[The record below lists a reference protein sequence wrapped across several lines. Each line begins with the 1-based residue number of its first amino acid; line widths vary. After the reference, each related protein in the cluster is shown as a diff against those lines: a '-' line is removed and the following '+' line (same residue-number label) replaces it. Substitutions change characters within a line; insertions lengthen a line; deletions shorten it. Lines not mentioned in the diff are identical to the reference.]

1 MIGVPHPIEDIAMPR
16 LQDKVCIVTGATSGI
31 GRRTAEV
38 FAAEGAHLVIAGRR
52 EAQGREV
59 AAAIGARCAFVRT
72 DVTDEAQMQALI
84 AFAMQRHGRIDCLF
98 NNAGGPAPV
107 GGIETIPV
115 EGFDAAIAVLLRSV
129 MLGMKHVAPIMVAQ
143 GSGSIVNNGSIAGSR
158 AGYSTSMVYSAAKA
172 AVIHLSRC
180 AAMQLGERNVRV
192 NSLSPGGIATGI
204 FGKAL
209 GLPVDRADGTAEA
222 VKVGLAKMQPIPR
235 AGLTDDIAAAAVF
248 LASDESGFVNGHDLV
263 VDGGV
268 IGGRMWTPHQESVRG
283 MRAAFGVDAT

>member
-1 MIGVPHPIEDIAMPR
+1 MPR
-16 LQDKVCIVTGATSGI
+16 LENKVCIVTGATSGI

-38 FAAEGAHLVIAGRR
+38 FAAEGAQVVIAGRR
-52 EAQGREV
+52 EAEGRAVE
-59 AAAIGARCAFVRT
+59 AAIGARCAFVRT
-72 DVTDEAQMQALI
+72 DVTQEAQIAALI
-84 AFAMQRHGRIDCLF
+84 GFTMERHGRIDVLF

-107 GGIETIPV
+107 GGIETIPA

-129 MLGMKHVAPIMVAQ
+129 LLGMKHVAPIMIAQ
-143 GSGSIVNNGSIAGSR
+143 GAGSIVNNGSIAGLR

-192 NSLSPGGIATGI
+192 NTISPGGIATGI

-209 GLPVDRADGTAEA
+209 GLPTDRAEASADA
-222 VKVGLAKMQPIPR
+222 VKAGLARMQPIPR
-235 AGLTDDIAAAAVF
+235 AGLVDDIAQAAVF

-268 IGGRMWTPHQESVRG
+268 IGGRMWTPHQDAVRG
-283 MRAAFGVDAT
+283 MRAAFGVDT

>member
-1 MIGVPHPIEDIAMPR
+1 MPR

-38 FAAEGAHLVIAGRR
+38 FAAEGAHVVIAGRR
-52 EAQGREV
+52 EAEGRAAE
-59 AAAIGARCAFVRT
+59 AAIGARCAFVRT
-72 DVTDEAQMQALI
+72 DVTEEAQVRALI
-84 AFAMQRHGRIDCLF
+84 EFTMDRHGRIDCLF

-115 EGFDAAIAVLLRSV
+115 EGFDAAMGTLLRSV
-129 MLGMKHVAPIMVAQ
+129 MLGMKHVAPIMIAQ
-143 GSGSIVNNGSIAGSR
+143 GRGSIINNGSIAGSR
-158 AGYSTSMVYSAAKA
+158 AGYSTSMIYSAAKA
-172 AVIHLSRC
+172 AVIHLTRC
-180 AAMQLGERNVRV
+180 TAMQLGERNVRV
-192 NSLSPGGIATGI
+192 NTISPGGIATGI

-209 GLPVDRADGTAEA
+209 GLSAEQAEASAEA

-235 AGLTDDIAAAAVF
+235 AGLVDDIAMAAVF

-268 IGGRMWTPHQESVRG
+268 IGGRMWSPHQEAVRG
-283 MRAAFGVDAT
+283 MRAAFGIDH

>member
-1 MIGVPHPIEDIAMPR
+1 MPR

-38 FAAEGAHLVIAGRR
+38 FAAEGAHVVIAGRR
-52 EAQGREV
+52 EAEGHAVQ
-59 AAAIGARCAFVRT
+59 ASIGARCAFLRT
-72 DVTDEAQMQALI
+72 DVTDEDQIRALVD
-84 AFAMQRHGRIDCLF
+84 FTMQRHGRIDCLF

-115 EGFDAAIAVLLRSV
+115 EGFDAAIATLLRSV
-129 MLGMKHVAPIMVAQ
+129 MLGMKHVAPVMSAQ
-143 GSGSIVNNGSIAGSR
+143 GAGSIINNGSVAGSR
-158 AGYSTSMVYSAAKA
+158 AGYSSSMIYSAAKA

-180 AAMQLGERNVRV
+180 VAMQLGERNVRV
-192 NSLSPGGIATGI
+192 NSISPGGIATGI

-209 GLPVDRADGTAEA
+209 GLPTERAEASAEA

-235 AGLTDDIAAAAVF
+235 AGLVDDIAQAAVF
-248 LASDESGFVNGHDLV
+248 LAGDESSFINGHDLV

-268 IGGRMWTPHQESVRG
+268 IGGRMWTPHQEAVRG
-283 MRAAFGVDAT
+283 MRTAFGIGQ

>member
-1 MIGVPHPIEDIAMPR
+1 MPR

-38 FAAEGAHLVIAGRR
+38 FAAEGAHVVIAGRR
-52 EAQGREV
+52 EAEGRAVET
-59 AAAIGARCAFVRT
+59 AIGARCAFVRT
-72 DVTDEAQMQALI
+72 DVTDEAQVKALI
-84 AFAMQRHGRIDCLF
+84 DFTMARHGRIDCLF

-115 EGFDAAIAVLLRSV
+115 DGFDAAMATLLRSV
-129 MLGMKHVAPIMVAQ
+129 MLGMKHVAPIMSAQ
-143 GSGSIVNNGSIAGSR
+143 GRGSIVNNGSIAGSR
-158 AGYSTSMVYSAAKA
+158 AGYSTSMIYSAAKA
-172 AVIHLSRC
+172 AVIHLTRC

-192 NSLSPGGIATGI
+192 NTISPGGIATGI

-209 GLPVDRADGTAEA
+209 GLSAEQAEASAEA

-235 AGLTDDIAAAAVF
+235 AGLVDDIAMAAVF

-268 IGGRMWTPHQESVRG
+268 IGGRMWSPHQEAVRG
-283 MRAAFGVDAT
+283 MRAAFGIDH

>member
-1 MIGVPHPIEDIAMPR
+1 MPR

-38 FAAEGAHLVIAGRR
+38 FASEGAHVVIAGRR
-52 EAQGREV
+52 EAEGRAVET
-59 AAAIGARCAFVRT
+59 AIGARCAFVRT
-72 DVTDEAQMQALI
+72 DVTDEAQVKALI
-84 AFAMQRHGRIDCLF
+84 DFTMDRHGRIDCLF

-115 EGFDAAIAVLLRSV
+115 EGFDAAMGTLLRSV
-129 MLGMKHVAPIMVAQ
+129 MLGMKHVAPIMIAQ
-143 GSGSIVNNGSIAGSR
+143 GRGSIINNGSIAGSR
-158 AGYSTSMVYSAAKA
+158 AGYSTSMIYSAAKA
-172 AVIHLSRC
+172 AVIHLTRC
-180 AAMQLGERNVRV
+180 TAMQLGERNVRV
-192 NSLSPGGIATGI
+192 NTISPGGIATGI

-209 GLPVDRADGTAEA
+209 GLSAEQAEASAEA

-235 AGLTDDIAAAAVF
+235 AGLVDDIAMAAVF

-268 IGGRMWTPHQESVRG
+268 IGGRMWSPHQEAVRG
-283 MRAAFGVDAT
+283 MRAAFGIDH

>member
-1 MIGVPHPIEDIAMPR
+1 MPR

-38 FAAEGAHLVIAGRR
+38 FAAEGAHVVIAGRR
-52 EAQGREV
+52 EAEGRAVE
-59 AAAIGARCAFVRT
+59 AAIGARCAFVRT
-72 DVTDEAQMQALI
+72 DVTEEAQVRALI
-84 AFAMQRHGRIDCLF
+84 EFTMARHGRIDCLF

-115 EGFDAAIAVLLRSV
+115 EGFDAAMGTLLRSV
-129 MLGMKHVAPIMVAQ
+129 MLGMKHVAPIMIAQ
-143 GSGSIVNNGSIAGSR
+143 GRGSIINNGSIAGSR
-158 AGYSTSMVYSAAKA
+158 AGYSTSMIYSAAKA
-172 AVIHLSRC
+172 AVIHLTRC
-180 AAMQLGERNVRV
+180 TAMQLGERNVRV
-192 NSLSPGGIATGI
+192 NTISPGGIATGI

-209 GLPVDRADGTAEA
+209 GLSAEQAEASAEA

-235 AGLTDDIAAAAVF
+235 AGLVDDIAMAAVF

-268 IGGRMWTPHQESVRG
+268 IGGRMWSPHQEAVRG
-283 MRAAFGVDAT
+283 MRAAFGIDH

>member
-1 MIGVPHPIEDIAMPR
+1 VPR

-38 FAAEGAHLVIAGRR
+38 FAEEGAFVVIAGRR
-52 EAQGREV
+52 EAEGRAVE
-59 AAAIGARCAFVRT
+59 AAIGARCAFLRT
-72 DVTDEAQMQALI
+72 DVTDEAQVEALV
-84 AFAMQRHGRIDCLF
+84 AFTMARHGRVDCLF

-143 GSGSIVNNGSIAGSR
+143 GGGSIVNNGSIAGSR

-192 NSLSPGGIATGI
+192 NALSPGGILTGI

-209 GLPVDRADGTAEA
+209 GLPAERADAAAATLEA
-222 VKVGLAKMQPIPR
+222 GLARMQPIPR
-235 AGLTDDIAAAAVF
+235 AGRVDDIAQAAVF

-268 IGGRMWTPHQESVRG
+268 IGGRMWTPHQEAVRG
-283 MRAAFGVDAT
+283 MRAAFGIDG

>member
-1 MIGVPHPIEDIAMPR
+1 MPR

-38 FAAEGAHLVIAGRR
+38 FAAEGAHVVIAGRR
-52 EAQGREV
+52 EAEGRAVE
-59 AAAIGARCAFVRT
+59 AAIGARCAFVRT
-72 DVTDEAQMQALI
+72 DVTEEAQVRALI
-84 AFAMQRHGRIDCLF
+84 EFTMARHGRIDCLF

-115 EGFDAAIAVLLRSV
+115 EGFDAAMGTLLRSV
-129 MLGMKHVAPIMVAQ
+129 MLGMKHVAPIMIAH
-143 GSGSIVNNGSIAGSR
+143 GRGSIINNGSIAGSR
-158 AGYSTSMVYSAAKA
+158 AGYSTSMIYSAAKA
-172 AVIHLSRC
+172 AVIHLTRC
-180 AAMQLGERNVRV
+180 TAMQLGERNVRV
-192 NSLSPGGIATGI
+192 NTISPGGIATGI

-209 GLPVDRADGTAEA
+209 GLSAEQAEASAEA

-235 AGLTDDIAAAAVF
+235 AGLVDDIAMAAVF

-268 IGGRMWTPHQESVRG
+268 IGGRMWSPHQEAVRG
-283 MRAAFGVDAT
+283 MRAAFGIDH

>member
-1 MIGVPHPIEDIAMPR
+1 MPR

-38 FAAEGAHLVIAGRR
+38 FAAEGAHVIVAGRR
-52 EAQGREV
+52 EAEGRAVE
-59 AAAIGARCAFVRT
+59 AAIGARCAFVRT
-72 DVTDEAQMQALI
+72 DVTDEAQVEALI
-84 AFAMQRHGRIDCLF
+84 AFTMARHGRIDCLF

-115 EGFDAAIAVLLRSV
+115 EGFDAAMATLLRSV
-129 MLGMKHVAPIMVAQ
+129 MLGMKHVAPIMIAQ

-158 AGYSTSMVYSAAKA
+158 AGYSTSMIYSAAKA
-172 AVIHLSRC
+172 AVIHLTRC
-180 AAMQLGERNVRV
+180 ASMQLGERNVRV
-192 NSLSPGGIATGI
+192 NTISPGGIATGI

-209 GLPVDRADGTAEA
+209 GLSAEQAEASAEA

-235 AGLTDDIAAAAVF
+235 AGLVDDIAMAAVF

-268 IGGRMWTPHQESVRG
+268 IGGRMWSPHQEAVRG
-283 MRAAFGVDAT
+283 MRAAFGIEH

>member
-1 MIGVPHPIEDIAMPR
+1 MPR

-38 FAAEGAHLVIAGRR
+38 FAAEGAHVVIAGRR
-52 EAQGREV
+52 EAEGRAVE
-59 AAAIGARCAFVRT
+59 AAIGARCTFVRT
-72 DVTDEAQMQALI
+72 DVTDEAQVKALVD
-84 AFAMQRHGRIDCLF
+84 ATMARHGRVDCLF

-115 EGFDAAIAVLLRSV
+115 EGFDAAIATLLRSV
-129 MLGMKHVAPIMVAQ
+129 MLGMKHVAPIMTAQ

-172 AVIHLSRC
+172 AVIHLTRC

-192 NSLSPGGIATGI
+192 NTISPGGIATGI

-209 GLPVDRADGTAEA
+209 GLPTEKAEATAEA
-222 VKVGLAKMQPIPR
+222 VKAGLAKMQPIPR
-235 AGLTDDIAAAAVF
+235 AGLVDDIAHAAVF

-268 IGGRMWTPHQESVRG
+268 IGGRMWTPHQEAVRG
-283 MRAAFGVDAT
+283 MRTAFGIEH